1 MVESES
7 HLRGGGGHVP
17 LGGIEQV
24 GGGVGILR
32 GLVGLHFVGH
42 RCGEAVSRR
51 GRVGMDGIDVHGVGR
66 DVVHVG
72 GVSEASGAVG
82 GEHVVLVEGGAFAVV
97 YPGRYFQA
105 CAKLC
110 VEAVGTGLGG
120 DAAGEADFAV
130 PVVGDYF
137 VVVVT
142 GGQRKGCCGND

>member
-1 MVESES
+1 MVESEV
-7 HLRGGGGHVP
+7 HVRGGGGHVP

-24 GGGVGILR
+24 GGGVGGFR
-32 GLVGLHFVGH
+32 GLAGLHFVGH
-42 RCGEAVSRR
+42 RCGEVVSHR

-72 GVSEASGAVG
+72 GVSEAAGAVG
-82 GEHVVLVEGGAFAVV
+82 GEHVVLVEGEVFAVV
-97 YPGRYFQA
+97 HPGRYFQS

-130 PVVGDYF
+130 PVVGGCF
-137 VVVVT
+137 VVVVA
-142 GGQRKGCCGND
+142 GGKRKGCCGND

>member
-1 MVESES
+1 
-7 HLRGGGGHVP
+7 
-17 LGGIEQV
+17 
-24 GGGVGILR
+24 
-32 GLVGLHFVGH
+32 
-42 RCGEAVSRR
+42 
-51 GRVGMDGIDVHGVGR
+51 MDGIDVHGVGR

-82 GEHVVLVEGGAFAVV
+82 GEHVVPVDREVV
-97 YPGRYFQA
+97 VVVHPGRYLQA

-137 VVVVT
+137 IVVVA
-142 GGQRKGCCGND
+142 GGKRKGCCGND